1 MADYELLELSSS
13 TYKKLQQLAKEEFRS
28 MEDQIRY
35 MLSKRK
41 PGRQR
46 KSDGRKTINW
56 SDERRE
62 KQRERMVQLN
72 EQRGRTQSK

>member
-13 TYKKLQQLAKEEFRS
+13 TYKKLQQRAKEEFRS

-35 MLSKRK
+35 MLSKRR

-46 KSDGRKTINW
+46 KPVTNW

-62 KQRERMVQLN
+62 KQRERMVELN
-72 EQRGRTQSK
+72 QKLGRTQSK